1 MAADD
6 ASTLAPR
13 VDGVLFVIR
22 AEQTSARV
30 ARASID
36 LLRQRNANI
45 LGLVFNAVRS
55 GAGDY
60 YHYYDRY
67 KDYHT
72 V

>member
-6 ASTLAPR
+6 AATLAPR

-30 ARASID
+30 ARASLDI
-36 LLRQRNANI
+36 LHQRNAHV
-45 LGLVFNAVRS
+45 LGIVFNSVRAGS
-55 GAGDY
+55 GD

-72 V
+72 A